1 MRRGFL
7 PLRELV
13 RVPAPL
19 VLPCPSGWGLRR
31 HHLQPLGYSGSIVV
45 EYHVVMCSPV
55 VHIPGYQK
63 KKGSFIYLNQKLCKN
78 YCKHFYLVY

>member
-13 RVPAPL
+13 RIPAPL
-19 VLPCPSGWGLRR
+19 VLPHPSGWGLGG
-31 HHLQPLGYSGSIVV
+31 HHLQPLGYSGSVVV

-55 VHIPGYQK
+55 VYIPRHTK
-63 KKGSFIYLNQKLCKN
+63 
-78 YCKHFYLVY
+78 